1 MGRGLAGGGWTHR
14 GVRPGPLIAA
24 SAGIILLGLL
34 RTPLRWSGAA
44 LLMLGATWAL
54 MTPKPDILIS
64 ADTHNLAV
72 RGRDGRLHFMRT
84 AKDGFLIREWLAAD
98 ADARADSDR
107 SLTEGVSCDEAGCVT
122 EMAGGGF
129 VALAQRSEALAD
141 DCVRAV
147 LVVTSRQPPADCA
160 AAIVGRER
168 AQRQGAMNL
177 WRSGGT
183 FKIEAVRPDG
193 TDRPWSPA
201 RPGDPEV
208 ERTLSPRA
216 AVPAVRDAT
225 PSETDLQSED

>member
-1 MGRGLAGGGWTHR
+1 MGGLPGAVGRIAAFG
-14 GVRPGPLIAA
+14 PGPLIAA
-24 SAGIILLGLL
+24 SAGIILFGLL

-44 LLMLGATWAL
+44 LLMLGAAWAL

-64 ADTHNLAV
+64 ADAHNLAV

-84 AKDGFLIREWLAAD
+84 AKDGFLIKEWLAAD

-107 SLTEGVSCDEAGCVT
+107 SLTDGVSCDEAGCVT

-129 VALAQRSEALAD
+129 VAMAQRSEALAD

-147 LVVTSRQPPADCA
+147 LVVTSRQPPGDCA

-177 WRSGGT
+177 W
-183 FKIEAVRPDG
+183 
-193 TDRPWSPA
+193 
-201 RPGDPEV
+201 
-208 ERTLSPRA
+208 
-216 AVPAVRDAT
+216 
-225 PSETDLQSED
+225 